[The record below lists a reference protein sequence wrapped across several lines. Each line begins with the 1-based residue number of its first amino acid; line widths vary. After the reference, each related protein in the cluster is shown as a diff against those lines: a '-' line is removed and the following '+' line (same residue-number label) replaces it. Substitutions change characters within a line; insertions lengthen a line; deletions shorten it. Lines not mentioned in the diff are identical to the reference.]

1 SLGPVTTFFD
11 DDVHEWTSRLDTE
24 LSDGQTLCTVAVGN
38 NGLLGEEL
46 GRIQPPGDAV
56 NAFAIG
62 AAGSTKKKWGR
73 APYSALG
80 PGRSP
85 GYVKPDV
92 LAFGGS
98 DEEPVPVFSPLA
110 NTVIPVAGTS
120 FASPL
125 ALRVAVGADVLS

>member
-1 SLGPVTTFFD
+1 
-11 DDVHEWTSRLDTE
+11 
-24 LSDGQTLCTVAVGN
+24 
-38 NGLLGEEL
+38 
-46 GRIQPPGDAV
+46 IQPPGDAV

-125 ALRVAVGADVLS
+125 ALRVAVGADVLSGSVFNPITLQALMINGSEFSGRSHSRAEVGWGRVS